1 MKLKNLFI
9 LLFAAIL
16 MGFTACNETATATA
30 NNDTEAE
37 ANANEADG
45 EGEGEEEGDGDETES
60 RLSPLKEANAV
71 IGETKLQIK
80 YGSPAVK
87 GRQVWGELVPYGKVW
102 RTGANE
108 ATTFEVDKSITI
120 NGEALAAGKY
130 GLFTIPGETEWTVIF
145 NSVWDQWGAYDYD
158 EAKDALRV
166 TVAASEAADLQ
177 ERLEFKINEGG
188 EVVIAWE
195 KVQIPFTV
203 AEATQE

>member
-30 NNDTEAE
+30 NNETEAE

-45 EGEGEEEGDGDETES
+45 EGEGEEEGDGDETET

-71 IGETKLQIK
+71 IGETKMQIK

-108 ATTFEVDKSITI
+108 ATTFEVDKPVTI

-130 GLFTIPGETEWTVIF
+130 SLFTIPGESEWIVIF
-145 NSVWDQWGAYDYD
+145 NSVWDQWGAYDYVG
-158 EAKDALRV
+158 EKDALRV
-166 TVAASEAADLQ
+166 TVAAAEAELQ

-195 KVQIPFTV
+195 KVQVPFTV
-203 AEATQE
+203 AEAAQE